1 VNQRVSPEE
10 DYRKP
15 VNESLIF
22 EVVQDE
28 RLSNEEADQLAM
40 LFAQALVRNLLRKGS
55 NNGNSRPNLKR

>member
-1 VNQRVSPEE
+1 VNRRVSPEE
-10 DYRKP
+10 DHKEPLY
-15 VNESLIF
+15 EGLSF

-40 LFAQALVRNLLRKGS
+40 LFAQALVRNLFRKGS